1 MWCVSFS
8 STEGRRARGKV
19 KAKSEVNM
27 LAVHL
32 PAETLSPFPGRCPPL
47 IDKHRQKSGHC
58 ASAEDKPG
66 QRRHPPARCS
76 GAPMPAGVS
85 PCYARAVLPGGTGE
99 GQTSPLQ
106 PTPSGDAGKG
116 VLLPRRAARAPRPC
130 SHAGRARLEPRVGRR
145 PRGTPRPARQWGLSA
160 ARVQK
165 HGRQRGCPADSAQP
179 RAVPQAA
186 RPHPFYAAV
195 SLRPGRRNVREG
207 QSRSPW
213 VSCFFRVC
221 SQRYLPMPRA
231 GLSSSFRHGA
241 PREPAGTNSPTWPPP
256 TAPFKLQARPW
267 PSLGCLTATAPSPP
281 ARALALSSQ
290 IVPCPR
296 GSWGWWGG
304 PPPPAALGPALVWG
318 RGRQACVPQ
327 PGWGGGGCSA
337 CRFLWHVESKCF
349 RSLLSCGKTVCR
361 DSANVNSE

>member
-1 MWCVSFS
+1 
-8 STEGRRARGKV
+8 
-19 KAKSEVNM
+19 M

-207 QSRSPW
+207 QSRSP
-213 VSCFFRVC
+213 
-221 SQRYLPMPRA
+221 
-231 GLSSSFRHGA
+231 
-241 PREPAGTNSPTWPPP
+241 
-256 TAPFKLQARPW
+256 
-267 PSLGCLTATAPSPP
+267 
-281 ARALALSSQ
+281 
-290 IVPCPR
+290 
-296 GSWGWWGG
+296 
-304 PPPPAALGPALVWG
+304 
-318 RGRQACVPQ
+318 
-327 PGWGGGGCSA
+327 
-337 CRFLWHVESKCF
+337 
-349 RSLLSCGKTVCR
+349 
-361 DSANVNSE
+361 